1 VKSTVGSQLLQR
13 SELFHPPG
21 QTQLGPELLRSRF
34 RDESFGNGAVGCGK
48 FGAFGPWPLLV
59 CFVLAAFSLKI
70 IDFENV
76 DFACRPRWFPLSG
89 PNGLVEKIR
98 HQGLLATANNH

>member
-1 VKSTVGSQLLQR
+1 LELEVATKGLPPRNYPVAEGLFDLVQSPVKSASNSL
-13 SELFHPPG
+13 
-21 QTQLGPELLRSRF
+21 
-34 RDESFGNGAVGCGK
+34 SFGNGAVGCGK
-48 FGAFGPWPLLV
+48 FRAVGPWPLLV

>member
-1 VKSTVGSQLLQR
+1 MWKKPVFFG
-13 SELFHPPG
+13 
-21 QTQLGPELLRSRF
+21 RF
-34 RDESFGNGAVGCGK
+34 LAGM
-48 FGAFGPWPLLV
+48 LLV
-59 CFVLAAFSLKI
+59 SGILAKI

-98 HQGLLATANNH
+98 HQGLLATAKNH

>member
-1 VKSTVGSQLLQR
+1 MAADLLSPVQSPIKSAPNLR
-13 SELFHPPG
+13 R
-21 QTQLGPELLRSRF
+21 LGVS
-34 RDESFGNGAVGCGK
+34 AVGCGK
-48 FGAFGPWPLLV
+48 FRAFGPWPLLV